1 MTVDNTEQIKKL
13 ISGCGENEFYVV
25 QILHRGKDGRT
36 QFEPEGKKISV
47 QTVKTYYVS
56 SPEYL
61 EYKMKEIRVL
71 CEVFNARAYI
81 NLNRKSWKQIN
92 LKSLEL
98 IARDISN
105 EDYHSLKSLVDTACG
120 QTGACDKNSLWIVDI
135 DTKDMD
141 EVHRIEDCV
150 NKCSS
155 RYDVNA
161 VDIIPTLHGYHIISH
176 PFNPL
181 EFRKL
186 YPENLDIHKN
196 SPTLLYFKENEGKE
210 DNQ

>member
-13 ISGCGENEFYVV
+13 ISGCAENEFYVV

-36 QFEPEGKKISV
+36 QFEPDDKKISV

-71 CEVFNARAYI
+71 CDVFNARAYI
-81 NLNRKSWKQIN
+81 NLNKKSWKQIN

-98 IARDISN
+98 IAKDISN
-105 EDYHSLKSLVDTACG
+105 ECYHSLKSLVDTACG
-120 QTGACDKNSLWIVDI
+120 QTGACDKNGSWIVDI
-135 DTKDMD
+135 DTKDMN

-155 RYDVNA
+155 KYDVN
-161 VDIIPTLHGYHIISH
+161 VIDIVPTLHGYHIISH
-176 PFNPL
+176 PFNPV

>member
-196 SPTLLYFKENEGKE
+196 SPTLLYFKEDEGKE

>member
-13 ISGCGENEFYVV
+13 ISGCAENEFYVV
-25 QILHRGKDGRT
+25 QILHRGKDDRT
-36 QFEPEGKKISV
+36 QFEPDDKKISV

-71 CEVFNARAYI
+71 CDVFNARAYI
-81 NLNRKSWKQIN
+81 NLNKKSWKQIN

-98 IARDISN
+98 IAKDISN
-105 EDYHSLKSLVDTACG
+105 ECYHSLKSLVDTACG
-120 QTGACDKNSLWIVDI
+120 QTGACDKNGSWIVDI
-135 DTKDMD
+135 DTKDMN

-155 RYDVNA
+155 KYDVN
-161 VDIIPTLHGYHIISH
+161 VIDIVPTLHGYHIISH
-176 PFNPL
+176 PFNPV

>member
-176 PFNPL
+176 PFNLL

>member
-161 VDIIPTLHGYHIISH
+161 VNIIPTLHGYHIISH

-196 SPTLLYFKENEGKE
+196 SPTLLYFKEDEGKE

>member
-13 ISGCGENEFYVV
+13 ISGCAENEFYVV

-36 QFEPEGKKISV
+36 QFEPDDKKISV

-71 CEVFNARAYI
+71 CDVFNARAYI
-81 NLNRKSWKQIN
+81 NLNKKSWKQIN
-92 LKSLEL
+92 FKSLEL
-98 IARDISN
+98 IAKDISN
-105 EDYHSLKSLVDTACG
+105 ECYHSLKYLVDTACG
-120 QTGACDKNSLWIVDI
+120 QTGACDKNGSWIVDI
-135 DTKDMD
+135 DTKDMN

-155 RYDVNA
+155 KYDVN
-161 VDIIPTLHGYHIISH
+161 VIDIVPTLHGYHIISH
-176 PFNPL
+176 PFNPV

>member
-13 ISGCGENEFYVV
+13 ISGCAENEFYVV

-36 QFEPEGKKISV
+36 QFEPDDKKISV

-71 CEVFNARAYI
+71 CDVFNARAYI
-81 NLNRKSWKQIN
+81 NLNKKSWKQIN

-98 IARDISN
+98 IAKDISN
-105 EDYHSLKSLVDTACG
+105 ECYHSLKSLVDTACG
-120 QTGACDKNSLWIVDI
+120 QTGACDKNGSWIVDI
-135 DTKDMD
+135 DAKDMN
-141 EVHRIEDCV
+141 EVHRIENCV

-155 RYDVNA
+155 KYDVN
-161 VDIIPTLHGYHIISH
+161 VIDIVPTLHGYHIISH
-176 PFNPL
+176 PFNPV